1 MKIVIFLLCWDL
13 NAHSSNKPDFVNNDN
28 TEHISVLPDDYVSDT
43 QMPRYSQD
51 EGHINSNGHL
61 LLDFCIQTCL
71 RIMNGRVG
79 NDEGVGKYTFV
90 GSRGSNFVDYVL
102 ASQNLFPFV
111 KEFDI
116 QDANMLSD
124 HYVINFFF

>member
-1 MKIVIFLLCWDL
+1 MND
-13 NAHSSNKPDFVNNDN
+13 DN
-28 TEHISVLPDDYVSDT
+28 TEHISVLPDDNVSDT

-61 LLDFCIQTCL
+61 LFDFCIRTGL

-79 NDEGVGKYTFV
+79 NNEGVGKYTFV
-90 GSRGSNFVDYVL
+90 GSRGSSLVDHVL

-111 KEFDI
+111 KEFDV
-116 QDANMLSD
+116 QDPNIPSD
-124 HYVINFFF
+124 HCVISFFLFSWLLRMRIIDFAIMKL